1 MLIIKQMEIDELI
14 KKFSDIEHCPIRNVV
29 AHFSSKW
36 AILLLLA
43 LGEAETLRFSDLG
56 RIMPDISAK
65 VLSSTLSPPHR
76 APVSLL
82 FHHGERRNLGAN
94 IGRTEPLGTRADVNY
109 LANSRKCANFVAHD

>member
-65 VLSSTLSPPHR
+65 VLSSTLKSLERDGLIRRTVHPTVPPSVYYSITEKG
-76 APVSLL
+76 ATLVPIL
-82 FHHGERRNLGAN
+82 GEL
-94 IGRTEPLGTRADVNY
+94 
-109 LANSRKCANFVAHD
+109 SRWAREQM